1 MGAIGQSTCVPGPRR
16 QAGVTL
22 LELLVT
28 VVVIA
33 IMAAVA
39 MPSFREMI
47 ERSRLTAAANEIVA
61 VLQTAKGEAIR
72 RNARVDVCPT
82 TDGSSCSGADWSRMA
97 LVARKGGANTPIREA
112 RLSGVT
118 LRGSAR
124 VDAGNLITFGA
135 DGFARIG
142 AAQSGAI
149 SVCSS
154 RIQGQNTVDVNI
166 NVSRI
171 STNKREGGA
180 SCSAPADP

>member
-1 MGAIGQSTCVPGPRR
+1 M
-16 QAGVTL
+16 TL
-22 LELLVT
+22 LELLVA

-47 ERSRLTAAANEIVA
+47 ERNRLTAAANEIVA
-61 VLQTAKGEAIR
+61 VLQTAKVEAIR
-72 RNARVDVCPT
+72 RNAQVDVCPT
-82 TDGSSCSGADWSRMA
+82 TDGESCSGADWSHMA
-97 LVARKGGANTPIREA
+97 LVARKGGTTTPIREA

-118 LRGSAR
+118 LRGSGQ

-142 AAQSGAI
+142 AARSGAI
-149 SVCSS
+149 SVCST
-154 RIQGQNTVDVNI
+154 RIQGENIVDVNI

-171 STNKREGGA
+171 STDRRAGGA